1 MEIKDIK
8 QLVRLMVESD
18 LCELDIAEGETKIHL
33 KRGAGGVPM
42 AAAPMAPAAI
52 APAAQASSAAPV
64 PAQAPASNLV
74 EIKSP
79 MVGTFYAAPSP
90 DSEPFVG
97 SGTVINDDSVVCIIE
112 AMKVMN
118 EIKAEL
124 SGTIVEIC
132 VKNAQPVEYG
142 QVLFRVKP
150 N

>member
-1 MEIKDIK
+1 MEIKDIR

-18 LCELDIAEGETKIHL
+18 LSELDIAEGETKIHL
-33 KRGAGGVPM
+33 KRGAGGVFIP
-42 AAAPMAPAAI
+42 AAPMAPATI
-52 APAAQASSAAPV
+52 APAAQGSAAAAPAPV
-64 PAQAPASNLV
+64 PASNLV
-74 EIKSP
+74 EVKSP

-90 DSEPFVG
+90 DSQPYVS

-118 EIKAEL
+118 EIKSEC
-124 SGTIVEIC
+124 SGTVVEIC

-142 QVLFRVKP
+142 QVLFRVRP